1 MKRRLWNTATMF
13 WVSPEECDIY
23 LRESPPIQTLTQF
36 FSCSKQLGAEN
47 WIYLGLIE
55 VDKEL
60 RFLMRYNYPQ
70 KSLFMNHNIDWGL
83 LNIHGMSVSLER
95 KKGIWL
101 LGLLLCPPVPDK
113 AIFVK
118 GARPAVSLSLPKTF
132 HNKKKHSYHVT
143 LSWPLIFI
151 SFNVSI

>member
-36 FSCSKQLGAEN
+36 FSCSKQHENAEN

-70 KSLFMNHNIDWGL
+70 KSSEEFRSLFMNHNVDWGL
-83 LNIHGMSVSLER
+83 LNIYGMSVSVER
-95 KKGIWL
+95 KKRYLVVGIAAVPACSWQSN
-101 LGLLLCPPVPDK
+101 LCERS
-113 AIFVK
+113 AT
-118 GARPAVSLSLPKTF
+118 SS
-132 HNKKKHSYHVT
+132 VT
-143 LSWPLIFI
+143 VTAKNI
-151 SFNVSI
+151 SQ

>member
-70 KSLFMNHNIDWGL
+70 KSSEEFRSLFMNHNVDWGL
-83 LNIHGMSVSLER
+83 LNIYGMSVSVGR
-95 KKGIWL
+95 KK
-101 LGLLLCPPVPDK
+101 
-113 AIFVK
+113 IF
-118 GARPAVSLSLPKTF
+118 GCWDCCCARLFLTKQSLWKERDQQC
-132 HNKKKHSYHVT
+132 HCHCQKHFTIKNIHIMSHCHD
-143 LSWPLIFI
+143 L
-151 SFNVSI
+151 

>member
-1 MKRRLWNTATMF
+1 MKRQLWNTATMF

-36 FSCSKQLGAEN
+36 FSCSKQHENAEN

-70 KSLFMNHNIDWGL
+70 KSLFMNHNVDWGL
-83 LNIHGMSVSLER
+83 LNIYGMSVSVER
-95 KKGIWL
+95 KKDIWL

-132 HNKKKHSYHVT
+132 HNKKHPYHVT